1 MVIVID
7 GFINVFV
14 EIRVKVRYKVGIQG
28 FLFINLGNNLVVKY
42 IYNFVATATAV
53 VGVVVFVIWE

>member
-14 EIRVKVRYKVGIQG
+14 EIKVKVRYKVGIQG

-42 IYNFVATATAV
+42 IYNFVV
-53 VGVVVFVIWE
+53 IVIVMVGVVVFVIWE

>member
-7 GFINVFV
+7 GLINVFV
-14 EIRVKVRYKVGIQG
+14 EIIVKVRYKVGIQG

-42 IYNFVATATAV
+42 IYNFVVIVIVV